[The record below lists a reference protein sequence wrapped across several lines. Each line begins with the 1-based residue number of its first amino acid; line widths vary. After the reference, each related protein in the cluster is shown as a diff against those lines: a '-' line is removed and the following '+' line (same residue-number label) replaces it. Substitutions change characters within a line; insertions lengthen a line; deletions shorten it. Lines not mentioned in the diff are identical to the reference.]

1 MLGYQCPGFQQTLRW
16 STKYER
22 PQKTTSAD
30 TTSSQSNEV
39 DTLQYQGQPNDDK
52 LSFRT
57 NRETD
62 ISSVSDTSCNG
73 LNVAVSTSPP
83 WPPDFPI
90 RVQSTAL
97 DPSVCLDSSDTWG
110 KTSFPI
116 EPDFLEAYEEYQ
128 EDAPLSPRI
137 LQAPIDLP
145 TMLIE
150 HWFGHICPLWST
162 YDSEIS
168 YNRQLAWSSWSTSR
182 AVFYTIQTM
191 SAARLSVSTP
201 RLWGIEAALRSQ
213 AVAAIDEAI
222 YLARRSQ
229 SPKVQPDLVYAVF
242 TLGNSLDC
250 TLASRSEYRWLES
263 ARELLSIW
271 GVELPTSNV
280 PLHAYFCQALGYW
293 EMLMAAAGRGSIPA
307 RLEKRRQSYNV
318 RLWQAM
324 GISGCNAN
332 AVPIESLPC
341 DLGQSLLGTRPNS
354 WSGISNEVVDVSGQ
368 VLALCYNVS
377 HQRKNTAGFTTLLAC
392 EILSNF
398 SLAHDLQREL
408 LAMDFETLVLMDEIQ
423 GFPVQTQDDNTPIA
437 HLVQTAEAYRQAAL
451 LQLHLAFSD
460 LERVPR
466 GAPQGLTGRLP
477 AEAIDNISEHRASR
491 REYLLSLTLDL
502 VATLEQIPPQSGS
515 RSIHL
520 ILYLS
525 AATGLKFEVL
535 FQSGD
540 ISDGNGEGAG
550 RLSSGTTW
558 GSLGMDPFS
567 SGLPTLNV
575 PEITSPSTFDIRD
588 TTDTVIPRSTLE
600 TSRARDLVLTRLSSL
615 QQTLPHRRMDDTL
628 QFVKAI
634 WEEYDSRNADSSS
647 IVHWLDM
654 MRKKGLVV
662 TLW

>member
-1 MLGYQCPGFQQTLRW
+1 MRW

-22 PQKTTSAD
+22 PQKTTPSAD
-30 TTSSQSNEV
+30 TTSSQLNEV
-39 DTLQYQGQPNDDK
+39 DTLQSQGQP
-52 LSFRT
+52 
-57 NRETD
+57 
-62 ISSVSDTSCNG
+62 VSDTSCNG
-73 LNVAVSTSPP
+73 LNVAVSTSPL
-83 WPPDFPI
+83 WPPAFPI
-90 RVQSTAL
+90 RLQSTAL
-97 DPSVCLDSSDTWG
+97 DPSVCLDSSDTWD
-110 KTSFPI
+110 KTYFPI
-116 EPDFLEAYEEYQ
+116 EPGFLEAYEAQYQ
-128 EDAPLSPRI
+128 VDAPLSPRI
-137 LQAPIDLP
+137 LQAPTDLP

-201 RLWGIEAALRSQ
+201 QLWGIEAALRSQ

-222 YLARRSQ
+222 YLARSSQ

-242 TLGNSLDC
+242 TLGNSWDC
-250 TLASRSEYRWLES
+250 TLPTRSEYHWLES

-271 GVELPTSNV
+271 GVELPTSDV
-280 PLHAYFCQALGYW
+280 PLHAYFYQALSYW

-307 RLEKRRQSYNV
+307 RLEKKRQPYNV

-324 GISGCNAN
+324 GVSGCNAN
-332 AVPIESLPC
+332 AVPIGPLPC
-341 DLGQSLLGTRPNS
+341 DLEQSLLGTRPNS

-368 VLALCYNVS
+368 VLALCYNVTR
-377 HQRKNTAGFTTLLAC
+377 QRKNTAGFTTLMAG
-392 EILSNF
+392 EILCNL

-466 GAPQGLTGRLP
+466 GAPQYLTGRLP

-502 VATLEQIPPQSGS
+502 VAILEQIPPQSGS

-525 AATGLKFEVL
+525 AATGLKFEVP
-535 FQSGD
+535 FKSGD
-540 ISDGNGEGAG
+540 ISNGNGELGAG
-550 RLSSGTTW
+550 RLSSDSMW
-558 GSLGMDPFS
+558 DSLGMNPFS
-567 SGLPTLNV
+567 PGLPTLDI
-575 PEITSPSTFDIRD
+575 PEITDPSTFDIRD

-615 QQTLPHRRMDDTL
+615 QQTLPHRRMDETL

-634 WEEYDSRNADSSS
+634 WEEYDSWKADSSS
-647 IVHWLDM
+647 IVHWLDA
-654 MRKKGLVV
+654 MREKGLVI